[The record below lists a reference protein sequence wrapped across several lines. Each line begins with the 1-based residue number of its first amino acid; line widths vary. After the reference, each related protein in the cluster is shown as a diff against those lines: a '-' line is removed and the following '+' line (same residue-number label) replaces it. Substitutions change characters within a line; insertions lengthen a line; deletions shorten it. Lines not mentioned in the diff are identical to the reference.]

1 MPPATTLQFTDSATQ
16 PQAQPTTGQARQGLR
31 SPGHLAL
38 TQVFLLKGKVT
49 LTEQQLGRSAAV
61 ALHAHAQ
68 HNTTH
73 SRPGA
78 SSLYLTALTLPCG
91 RKYSAGVALKYS
103 PEWKGKRAGRPAST
117 HTHPHSLIRR
127 HSLTRIT
134 D

>member
-49 LTEQQLGRSAAV
+49 LTE
-61 ALHAHAQ
+61 Q